1 MRGEGKRREA
11 ACKEVGIELNKK
23 EICIDHN
30 KREMTLS
37 KWMMIKIIIQCR
49 TVQGN
54 GDDAAVLIERD
65 YGYHWVLVSEKG
77 SVGTQLRHII
87 LALEDRR
94 EKEKEGEREESNN

>member
-1 MRGEGKRREA
+1 
-11 ACKEVGIELNKK
+11 LNKK

-65 YGYHWVLVSEKG
+65 YGYH
-77 SVGTQLRHII
+77 
-87 LALEDRR
+87 
-94 EKEKEGEREESNN
+94 